1 MGSVICTICPAGKT
15 SVAGSVSENDC
26 NMDSDSTTQVIL
38 TEKVRLVVFLPVTA
52 AEFDGKKQ
60 QFFKIAIAKTAG
72 PTVKADH
79 VVST

>member
-1 MGSVICTICPAGKT
+1 MTGKIR
-15 SVAGSVSENDC
+15 
-26 NMDSDSTTQVIL
+26 M
-38 TEKVRLVVFLPVTA
+38 VVFLPVTA